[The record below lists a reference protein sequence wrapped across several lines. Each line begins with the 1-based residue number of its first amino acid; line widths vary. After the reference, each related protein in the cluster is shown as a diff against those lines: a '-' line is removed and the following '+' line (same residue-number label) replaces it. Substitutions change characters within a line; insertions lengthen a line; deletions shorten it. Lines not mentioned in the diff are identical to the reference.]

1 LRFKI
6 DEAVS
11 AKSMLFAL
19 AGGVLGLG
27 APAGLLLMRSRRSGL
42 SWQSAIQEIQADRET
57 YVYTATSTTVAFA
70 LFGGVLG
77 HYADRL
83 ARLATTDP
91 LTGLFNTSVFHDRLG
106 YELRR
111 AARYREPLSLLI
123 MDLDGLKRVNDQSG
137 HLAGDAALRSVA
149 AAIRCGLREID
160 LGARIGGDEFAVLAP
175 RTNEAAAV
183 VLAER
188 LRSHVAKG
196 IDARVR
202 RGITI
207 SIGIA
212 SVPAAAEA
220 QRTPVSLIAAA
231 DEALYVAKRGGGNR
245 VSVSRSSG

>member
-1 LRFKI
+1 LRLKV

-27 APAGLLLMRSRRSGL
+27 APAGLLLMRSRRRGL
-42 SWQSAIQEIQADRET
+42 SWQLALEEIRADRET
-57 YVYTATSTTVAFA
+57 YIYTATSTTVAFA

-77 HYADRL
+77 QYADRL

-91 LTGLFNTSVFHDRLG
+91 LTGLFNTRVFQDRLRH
-106 YELRR
+106 ELKR
-111 AARYREPLSLLI
+111 AARYREPLSLMI
-123 MDLDGLKRVNDQSG
+123 IDLDGMKRINDRSG

-149 AAIRCGLREID
+149 DAIRRGLREID

-188 LRSHVAKG
+188 LRSLAAKG
-196 IDARVR
+196 FDVPVA

-207 SIGIA
+207 SIGIV
-212 SVPAAAEA
+212 SVPAGTAAP
-220 QRTPVSLIAAA
+220 QTPVSLIAAA
-231 DEALYVAKRGGGNR
+231 DKALYLAKRGGGNR
-245 VSVSRSSG
+245 VSASRSSG